1 MEFKKIDRTVID
13 LIDYVSNYIKI
24 HPETE
29 IMVGTDSQNNARRTN
44 YATVVALYNPGH
56 GAHIIFKKW
65 STHKEKVRSVRLLNE
80 VWSSIEIAE
89 EITNHG
95 LPRPKWIDIDI
106 NPNPKY
112 KSNEVFNQAVGMCEG
127 MGYAVRYKT
136 LSPMVTTMAD
146 TLARK

>member
-1 MEFKKIDRTVID
+1 M
-13 LIDYVSNYIKI
+13 
-24 HPETE
+24 
-29 IMVGTDSQNNARRTN
+29 
-44 YATVVALYNPGH
+44 
-56 GAHIIFKKW
+56 
-65 STHKEKVRSVRLLNE
+65 
-80 VWSSIEIAE
+80 WSSIETAE

-127 MGYAVRYKT
+127 MGYNVRFKT
-136 LSPMVTTMAD
+136 LGPMVTTMAD